1 MFIKVCN
8 PVRLINNIKSTKYV
22 FFGNN
27 AVASLSLTELPKS
40 CPNPFERGNIVRM
53 HSNGR
58 KSKESF
64 DKKFVIGLD
73 YESESDAI

>member
-1 MFIKVCN
+1 M
-8 PVRLINNIKSTKYV
+8 RL
-22 FFGNN
+22 FGNN
-27 AVASLSLTELPKS
+27 AVASLALTELPKS
-40 CPNPFERGNIVRM
+40 CPNPSERGNIVRI
-53 HSNGR
+53 HYNGR